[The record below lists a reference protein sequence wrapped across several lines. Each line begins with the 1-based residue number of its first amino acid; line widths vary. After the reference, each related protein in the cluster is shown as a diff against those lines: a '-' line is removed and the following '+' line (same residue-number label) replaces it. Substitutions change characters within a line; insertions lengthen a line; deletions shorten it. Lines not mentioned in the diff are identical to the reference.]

1 MNWLSQWIH
10 STTTILMWVGV
21 IFLLGAAAISAL
33 RGLLA
38 SIRYLRATMK
48 GEKYAQESDDEDRI
62 SNFSI
67 LGTPD
72 LIINVVMGG
81 FIAVAM
87 WVVMLLRGSAEE
99 ALQWS
104 AAIMGWAMLLLGVT
118 AMVRCSKRAR
128 AKGKKMK
135 PNALLG
141 LMYVTSSG
149 TALSSTLSNGL
160 QTSEHWSMANLIQ
173 AGLSAG
179 STDVDF
185 VNGVM
190 GAYGVPGLVTLAVYT
205 VLFFVW
211 GLLVPEVLLH
221 SVFLAGSALGGRAVI
236 VGSKSE
242 SAQRLFTVSIALYL
256 AMFLVSSGFSARYPP
271 LYSLRSHM
279 CVEKPHF

>member
-1 MNWLSQWIH
+1 MVELSN
-10 STTTILMWVGV
+10 VGPAV
-21 IFLLGAAAISAL
+21 GERNYLLREGCNISRGWCNHIDSLSASHDEGRGVHARIGRRRPYLKFLHFGRSGYYHQPRDGRICAA
-33 RGLLA
+33 
-38 SIRYLRATMK
+38 
-48 GEKYAQESDDEDRI
+48 
-62 SNFSI
+62 
-67 LGTPD
+67 
-72 LIINVVMGG
+72 
-81 FIAVAM
+81 AM
-87 WVVMLLRGSAEE
+87 WVVMLQQSSSVE
-99 ALQWS
+99 ALVWVADIS
-104 AAIMGWAMLLLGVT
+104 VFAVLLLGLT

-160 QTSEHWSMANLIQ
+160 QMSEHWSMANLIQ

-205 VLFFVW
+205 VLFLVW
-211 GLLVPEVLLH
+211 GMLVPEVLLH

-236 VGSKSE
+236 VGSKLE
-242 SAQRLFTVSIALYL
+242 SAERLFMVSIALYL
-256 AMFLVSSGFSARYPP
+256 VTHLISSGLWAS
-271 LYSLRSHM
+271 
-279 CVEKPHF
+279 

>member
-1 MNWLSQWIH
+1 MNLSQWLNSATLVLLLVSI
-10 STTTILMWVGV
+10 I
-21 IFLLGAAAISAL
+21 IFFVRAAISAV
-33 RGLLA
+33 GGVTT
-38 SIRYLRATMK
+38 SIRYLRATTK
-48 GEKYAQESDDEDRI
+48 GKEYTRESDDEDRI
-62 SNFSI
+62 LSSSI
-67 LGTPD
+67 LGGPD
-72 LIINVVMGG
+72 IIINLVMGG
-81 FIAVAM
+81 FVAAAM
-87 WVVMLLRGSAEE
+87 WVVMLQQSSSVE
-99 ALQWS
+99 ALVWVADIS
-104 AAIMGWAMLLLGVT
+104 VFAVLLLGLT
-118 AMVRCSKRAR
+118 AMVRCFRRAR

-179 STDVDF
+179 PTDVDF

-211 GLLVPEVLLH
+211 GMLVPEVLLH

-256 AMFLVSSGFSARYPP
+256 AMYLMSSGLLAR
-271 LYSLRSHM
+271 
-279 CVEKPHF
+279 

>member
-1 MNWLSQWIH
+1 MNLSQWLN
-10 STTTILMWVGV
+10 SATLVLLLVSV
-21 IFLLGAAAISAL
+21 IIFFVRAAISAV
-33 RGLLA
+33 GGVTT
-38 SIRYLRATMK
+38 SIRYLRATTK
-48 GEKYAQESDDEDRI
+48 GEEYTRESDDEDRI
-62 SNFSI
+62 LSSSI
-67 LGTPD
+67 LGGPD
-72 LIINVVMGG
+72 IIINLVMGG
-81 FIAVAM
+81 FVAVAM

-135 PNALLG
+135 RNAVVG
-141 LMYVTSSG
+141 LVYVVSSG
-149 TALSSTLSNGL
+149 SFLSQILSSGL
-160 QTSEHWSMANLIQ
+160 QTNKHWSMVNLIQ

-179 STDVDF
+179 PTDVDF

-205 VLFFVW
+205 VLFLVW
-211 GLLVPEVLLH
+211 GMLVPEVLLH
-221 SVFLAGSALGGRAVI
+221 SVFLTASALGGRAVI

-256 AMFLVSSGFSARYPP
+256 AMYLVSSGLLAR
-271 LYSLRSHM
+271 
-279 CVEKPHF
+279 

>member
-21 IFLLGAAAISAL
+21 IFFLGAAAISAL

-62 SNFSI
+62 LSSSI
-67 LGTPD
+67 LGGPD
-72 LIINVVMGG
+72 IIINLVMGG
-81 FIAVAM
+81 FVAAAM
-87 WVVMLLRGSAEE
+87 WVVMLQQSSSVE
-99 ALQWS
+99 ALVWVADIS
-104 AAIMGWAMLLLGVT
+104 VFAVLLLGLT

-160 QTSEHWSMANLIQ
+160 QMSEHWSMVNLIQ

-179 STDVDF
+179 PTDVDF

-190 GAYGVPGLVTLAVYT
+190 GGYGVPGLVALAAYT

-211 GLLVPEVLLH
+211 GMLVPEVLLH
-221 SVFLAGSALGGRAVI
+221 SVFLAASALGGRAVI
-236 VGSKSE
+236 VGSKLE

-256 AMFLVSSGFSARYPP
+256 AMFLVSSGLLAR
-271 LYSLRSHM
+271 
-279 CVEKPHF
+279 

>member
-48 GEKYAQESDDEDRI
+48 GEKYAQESDDQDRI
-62 SNFSI
+62 SNLSI

-221 SVFLAGSALGGRAVI
+221 SVFFAGSALGGRAVI

-242 SAQRLFTVSIALYL
+242 SVQRLFTVSIALYL
-256 AMFLVSSGFSARYPP
+256 AMFLVSSGLSAR
-271 LYSLRSHM
+271 
-279 CVEKPHF
+279 

>member
-21 IFLLGAAAISAL
+21 IFFLWAAAISAL

-38 SIRYLRATMK
+38 SIRYLRATTK

-81 FIAVAM
+81 FVAAAM

-160 QTSEHWSMANLIQ
+160 QMSEHWSMANLIQ

-205 VLFFVW
+205 VLFLVW
-211 GLLVPEVLLH
+211 GMLVPEVLLH

-236 VGSKSE
+236 VGSKLE

-256 AMFLVSSGFSARYPP
+256 AMFLVSSGLLAR
-271 LYSLRSHM
+271 
-279 CVEKPHF
+279 